1 MPTRRRPRVER
12 LFKTLQDRLVKDL
25 RLAGIAT
32 VEAANQ
38 FVETWLPRYNRRFA
52 VPPAQAA
59 ELHRPVLR
67 ACEGGRTDR
76 WDGADDPPR
85 PAAHLSGHCRA
96 APQGGGAGDTHAA
109 STSRQAPSGSSM
121 EWLRNSSLPI
131 DRPQP
136 KPNSGHFYCGRT
148 RTFLKWVDI
157 STLPSSRYIP
167 SSLLCYEA
175 HARLVCILGDRDLF
189 GCGRLRSKPVL
200 RIFSRIGIHD
210 GVMGVSLALFDKV
223 HTLRANFHAI
233 DKHLGREWVRQA
245 LQGE

>member
-85 PAAHLSGHCRA
+85 PAAHLSGQLPRGPARWRGRRHACRL
-96 APQGGGAGDTHAA
+96 D
-109 STSRQAPSGSSM
+109 
-121 EWLRNSSLPI
+121 
-131 DRPQP
+131 
-136 KPNSGHFYCGRT
+136 
-148 RTFLKWVDI
+148 
-157 STLPSSRYIP
+157 IP
-167 SSLLCYEA
+167 SSPE
-175 HARLVCILGDRDLF
+175 
-189 GCGRLRSKPVL
+189 
-200 RIFSRIGIHD
+200 RIIH
-210 GVMGVSLALFDKV
+210 GMATEQFA
-223 HTLRANFHAI
+223 ANRPAAA
-233 DKHLGREWVRQA
+233 QT
-245 LQGE
+245 